1 MVYRIEYTSCGPI
14 TGVKGRRAFLVI
26 VLGWMTIQ
34 YLKVSCKVGYFR
46 PDMGSVRLT
55 CVPAVISSGVE
66 HETPVLVRKI

>member
-46 PDMGSVRLT
+46 PDMGWVRLT